1 MASTL
6 TAQPQVPTSAGNR
19 SLAWAQANRK
29 LLMIAGGILLAILV
43 VVWFLSTAK
52 SRREDFANR
61 SLTQA
66 RNIAES
72 GNIPEASTEF
82 QKIIDT
88 YAGTVAAQEAEIAL
102 NQLRLVS
109 GQSEL
114 AVVRLREFVGANPG
128 PRFTSAA
135 NGLLG
140 AALENVGRPAEAGDA
155 YKQASE
161 AAPVDYLKAEYLLQ
175 AGRGYAAG
183 GKRAE
188 AESAYRIIIEKYPTS
203 GAFVE
208 AQVRL
213 AEMTKGQL

>member
-6 TAQPQVPTSAGNR
+6 TAQPQAPASAANR
-19 SLAWAQANRK
+19 SLVWAQTNRK
-29 LLMIAGGILLAILV
+29 LLTIAGGVLLAV
-43 VVWFLSTAK
+43 VVGVWFFTTAR

-72 GNIPEASTEF
+72 GNIPQASTEF

-88 YAGTVAAQEAEIAL
+88 YSGTAAAQEAEIAL

-114 AVVRLREFVGANPG
+114 AVVRLREFTSSNPE
-128 PRFTSAA
+128 PRFAAAA
-135 NGLLG
+135 NALLG
-140 AALENVGRPAEAGDA
+140 AALENVARPAEAGEA
-155 YKQASE
+155 YKRASDL
-161 AAPVDYLKAEYLLQ
+161 APVDYLKAEYLLQ
-175 AGRGYAAG
+175 AGRAYVAG
-183 GKRAE
+183 GKQAE
-188 AESAYRIIIEKYPTS
+188 AETVYRTIIEKYSKS
-203 GAFVE
+203 GPFVE

-213 AEMTKGQL
+213 AELTKGQL

>member
-6 TAQPQVPTSAGNR
+6 TAQPHAPASAANR
-19 SLAWAQANRK
+19 SLAWAQTNRK
-29 LLMIAGGILLAILV
+29 LLMVVGGVLLAAV
-43 VVWFLSTAK
+43 VAVWFFTTAR

-88 YAGTVAAQEAEIAL
+88 YGGTTAAQEAEIAL
-102 NQLRLVS
+102 NQLRVVS
-109 GQSEL
+109 GQNEL
-114 AVVRLREFVGANPG
+114 AVVRLREFVNTNPE
-128 PRFTSAA
+128 PRFASAA

-140 AALENVGRPAEAGDA
+140 AALENVARPGEAGDA
-155 YKQASE
+155 YKRASE
-161 AAPVDYLKAEYLLQ
+161 IATVDYLKAEYLLE
-175 AGRGYAAG
+175 AGRAYVAAG
-183 GKRAE
+183 KNAE
-188 AESAYRIIIEKYPTS
+188 AEAAYRTIIEKYSKS
-203 GAFVE
+203 GPMVE

-213 AEMTKGQL
+213 AELTKGQL

>member
-6 TAQPQVPTSAGNR
+6 TAQPHAPTSAANR
-19 SLAWAQANRK
+19 SLAWAQTNRK
-29 LLMIAGGILLAILV
+29 LLMIVGGIIFAVIV
-43 VVWFLSTAK
+43 VVWFLATAR

-88 YAGTVAAQEAEIAL
+88 FSGTVAAQEAEIAL

-114 AVVRLREFVGANPG
+114 AVVRLREFVGTNPE
-128 PRFTSAA
+128 PRFSSAA
-135 NGLLG
+135 SGLLG
-140 AALENVGRPAEAGDA
+140 AALENVGRPAEAGDS
-155 YKQASE
+155 YRQASQV
-161 AAPVDYLKAEYLLQ
+161 AAVDYLKAEYLLQ
-175 AGRGYAAG
+175 AGRAYAMG
-183 GKRAE
+183 GKTAE
-188 AESAYRIIIEKYPTS
+188 AEAAYRDIIEKYSKTGP
-203 GAFVE
+203 FIE